1 MEAKDVISLQE
12 SFGVMLLDW
21 KARDIADADLHSAV
35 SEADFF
41 NTLRELGSG
50 LTVGLCR
57 RFVQVSGEDGLGSG
71 LGLRLGIG
79 LGLGCPCSV
88 AVSFHRCLLDHV
100 RHACVHRPGLGQG

>member
-1 MEAKDVISLQE
+1 VEAKDVISLQE

-57 RFVQVSGEDGLGSG
+57 RFVQVSGEDGL
-71 LGLRLGIG
+71 
-79 LGLGCPCSV
+79 P
-88 AVSFHRCLLDHV
+88 
-100 RHACVHRPGLGQG
+100 